1 MAKVEFLGPLSHKKS
16 LEVNIKNLQELRD
29 ILNEDNEIK
38 KWLDVCSIAV
48 NDELIFDKN
57 IKIND
62 NDKIVV
68 LPPVCGG

>member
-57 IKIND
+57 IIIND
-62 NDKIVV
+62 NDKIVI